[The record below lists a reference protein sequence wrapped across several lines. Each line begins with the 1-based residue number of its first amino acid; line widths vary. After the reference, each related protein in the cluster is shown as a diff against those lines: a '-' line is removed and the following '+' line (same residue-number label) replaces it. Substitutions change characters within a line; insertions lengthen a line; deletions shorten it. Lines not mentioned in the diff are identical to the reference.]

1 MWRKVTN
8 GSDNRPPDIDDTTS
22 RAYIYVRRN
31 ITRVEATGEGEE
43 AVGAHYEWE
52 ELKIPRE
59 MWEIARAVFEHTEEL
74 EAISGAIME
83 LAEIVGGENNG

>member
-8 GSDNRPPDIDDTTS
+8 GSDNRPADIDETTS
-22 RAYIYVRRN
+22 GKYIYARRN
-31 ITRVEATGEGEE
+31 IIRVEASGEGEE

-59 MWEIARAVFEHTEEL
+59 MWEIARAVFEHNSALDDVYAALT
-74 EAISGAIME
+74 E
-83 LAEIVGGENNG
+83 LAEIIAEGQRW